1 MKIIQFKTPGDPSV
15 LDYVDVPTPEP
26 REGEV
31 LVKAQAIGVGMPDIM
46 IRRGVYN
53 WMPPLPGTPG
63 TEMSGTVEKIGP
75 GVTSVRPG
83 QRVVVSARDRPHRGG
98 CYAEFNATP
107 ETSVYVL
114 PDGADMDQ
122 AAALANY
129 QVAYHLLYDCIAF
142 KKGQSVLIQGA
153 AGGTG
158 SALVDLARHAGLAI
172 IATCG
177 GAAKVDFVKSLGVP
191 HVIDRKRDDIAAA
204 VASATQGN
212 GVDFIMDFA
221 GGPDFVKNFDML
233 APYGTVVSYGQLA
246 GKPKDDV
253 YAALRARAGKNLALR
268 VFSMHVYDHW
278 RAPQQAGM
286 RWLIER
292 LGRGEIKPQIDL
304 VLPLAEAQRAHELFE
319 SGAVMGKLLLRP

>member
-15 LDYVDVPTPEP
+15 LDYVEVPTPEP

-31 LVKAQAIGVGMPDIM
+31 LVKAEAIGVGMPDIM
-46 IRRGVYN
+46 IRRGIYN

-63 TEMSGTVEKIGP
+63 TEMSGVIEKLGP
-75 GVTSVRPG
+75 GVKSLRVG

-98 CYAEFNATP
+98 CYAEYNATP
-107 ETSVYVL
+107 EGSVYAL

-129 QVAYHLLYDCIAF
+129 QVAYHLLYDCVAF

-158 SALVDLARHAGLAI
+158 SALVDLARHAGLQI

-177 GAAKVDFVKSLGVP
+177 SAAKVDFVKSLGVARI
-191 HVIDRKRDDIAAA
+191 IDRKRENIAESV
-204 VASATQGN
+204 VAATQGK

-221 GGPDFVKNFDML
+221 AGPEFVKNFDML
-233 APYGTVVSYGQLA
+233 APYGTLVSYGQLA
-246 GKPKDDV
+246 GRPKEDV
-253 YAALRARAGKNLALR
+253 YAAMRAQAGKNLALR

-292 LGRGEIKPQIDL
+292 LGCGEIKPHIDR

-319 SGAVMGKLLLRP
+319 SGEVMGKLLLRP

>member
-1 MKIIQFKTPGDPSV
+1 MKIIQFKTPGAPSV
-15 LDYVDVPTPEP
+15 LEYVDVQTPEP

-31 LVKAQAIGVGMPDIM
+31 LVRAHAIGIGMPDIM
-46 IRRGVYN
+46 IRRGTYN

-63 TEMSGTVEKIGP
+63 TEMSGVIEKLGP
-75 GVTSVRPG
+75 GVKSLRVG
-83 QRVVVSARDRPHRGG
+83 QRIVVSARDRPHRGG
-98 CYAEFNATP
+98 CYAEYNATP
-107 ETSVYVL
+107 EGSVYAL

-129 QVAYHLLYDCIAF
+129 QVAYHLLYDCVAF

-158 SALVDLARHAGLAI
+158 SALVDLARHAGLQI

-177 GAAKVDFVKSLGVP
+177 SAAKVDFVKSLGVARI
-191 HVIDRKRDDIAAA
+191 IDRKRENIAESV
-204 VASATQGN
+204 VAATQGK

-221 GGPDFVKNFDML
+221 AGPEFVKNFDML
-233 APYGTVVSYGQLA
+233 APYGTLVSYGQLA
-246 GKPKDDV
+246 GRPKEDV
-253 YAALRARAGKNLALR
+253 YAAMRAQAGKNLALR

-278 RAPQQAGM
+278 RAPQQAAM

-292 LGRGEIKPQIDL
+292 LGRGEIKPHIDR

-319 SGAVMGKLLLRP
+319 SGEVMGKLLLRP

>member
-1 MKIIQFKTPGDPSV
+1 MKIIQFKTPGPAAV
-15 LDYVDVPTPEP
+15 LDYVEVPTPEP

-31 LVKAQAIGVGMPDIM
+31 LVKAHAIGVGMPDVM

-53 WMPPLPGTPG
+53 WMPPLPASPG
-63 TEMSGTVEKIGP
+63 TEMSGVVEKLGP
-75 GVTSVRPG
+75 GVTSLRIG

-98 CYAEFNATP
+98 CYAEYNATP
-107 ETSVYVL
+107 EGSAYAL

-129 QVAYHLLYDCIAF
+129 QVAYHLLYDCISF
-142 KKGQSVLIQGA
+142 KPGQSVLIQGA

-158 SALVDLARHAGLAI
+158 SALVDLARHAGLEI
-172 IATCG
+172 IGLCS
-177 GAAKVDFVKSLGVP
+177 GAAKIDFVKSLGVR
-191 HVIDRKRDDIAAA
+191 HVIDRKAGDIAAA
-204 VASATQGN
+204 IMAATQGK

-221 GGPDFVKNFDML
+221 AGPDFVKNFALL
-233 APYGTVVSYGQLA
+233 APYGTLVSYGQLA
-246 GKPKDDV
+246 GKPQEDV
-253 YAALRARAGKNLALR
+253 YAALRAQAGKNLALR

-292 LGRGEIKPQIDL
+292 LGRGEIRPHIDR
-304 VLPLAEAQRAHELFE
+304 VLPLSEARRAHELFE
-319 SGAVMGKLLLRP
+319 SGAVIGKLLLRP

>member
-1 MKIIQFKTPGDPSV
+1 MKIIQFKTPGAPSV
-15 LDYVDVPTPEP
+15 LEYVDVQTPEP

-31 LVKAQAIGVGMPDIM
+31 LVRAHAIGIGMPDIM
-46 IRRGVYN
+46 IRRGTYN

-63 TEMSGTVEKIGP
+63 TEMSGVIEKLGP
-75 GVTSVRPG
+75 GVKSLRVG

-98 CYAEFNATP
+98 CYAEYNATP
-107 ETSVYVL
+107 EGSVYAL

-129 QVAYHLLYDCIAF
+129 QVAYHLLYDCVAF

-158 SALVDLARHAGLAI
+158 SALVDLARHAGLQI

-177 GAAKVDFVKSLGVP
+177 SAAKVDFVKSLGVARI
-191 HVIDRKRDDIAAA
+191 IDRKRENIAESVAA
-204 VASATQGN
+204 ATQGK

-221 GGPDFVKNFDML
+221 AGPEFVKNFDML
-233 APYGTVVSYGQLA
+233 APYGTLVSYGQLA
-246 GKPKDDV
+246 GRPKEDV
-253 YAALRARAGKNLALR
+253 YAAMRAQAGKNLALR

-278 RAPQQAGM
+278 RAPQQAAM

-292 LGRGEIKPQIDL
+292 LGRGEIKPHIDR

-319 SGAVMGKLLLRP
+319 SGEVMGKLLLRP